1 MTNVVNAHETEMKPK
16 IGMAVASLILGCLS
30 IGYGLFIIGVLF
42 AVPGLIL
49 GVLHFRLRAN
59 FRAMAVW
66 GAVLS
71 LLGLLLS
78 GWVGYSFFRAY
89 RAASGGGSSSFDE
102 WQGVEAPD
110 FSVTTL
116 DGQKIQ
122 LSDLRGRPVIVD
134 FWATWCPP
142 CVKEIPHFIQLA
154 GEFKPEEL
162 AIVGISNEDKEV
174 LTKFVEEKDVN
185 YPIASADDLPA
196 PYSDV
201 RSIPTTFFIDA
212 DGVIQAVFEGYH
224 DYDALKAAAFAED
237 APETA
242 SEE

>member
-1 MTNVVNAHETEMKPK
+1 MTDVVNAHETEMKPK

-49 GVLHFRLRAN
+49 GVLHLRMRAD

-66 GAVLS
+66 GVALS
-71 LLGLLLS
+71 VIGLLLS
-78 GWVGYSFFRAY
+78 GWVGYSFYRAFN
-89 RAASGGGSSSFDE
+89 AASGGGSSFGPWLE
-102 WQGVEAPD
+102 KEAPD

-116 DGQKIQ
+116 DGQTIQ
-122 LSDLRGRPVIVD
+122 LSELRGKPVIVD

-142 CVKEIPHFIQLA
+142 CVREIPHFIQLA
-154 GEFKPEEL
+154 GEFSTDQL
-162 AIVGISNEDKEV
+162 AIVGISSEEASV
-174 LTKFVEEKDVN
+174 LMEFAAEKGIN

-196 PYSDV
+196 PYSEV

-212 DGVIQAVFEGYH
+212 GGVIQAVVEGYH
-224 DYDALKAAAFAED
+224 DYETLKAAAFAGESL
-237 APETA
+237 ETE
-242 SEE
+242 SGR